1 MRRIGFALAAVGLGL
16 VVSGPA
22 AADLK
27 AVEAALAAND
37 YRKALAAARPLA
49 EQGNPKAAFTVGL
62 LTLNGK
68 GTQQSAAEAYRWFRR
83 AAADGHADA
92 QLYLGRL
99 AMTGQGTG
107 LDFVEA
113 YVWFTLAVENGS
125 EPARAMQASIG
136 RQLTAAQRKNA
147 DWRLAQ
153 WRSRRK

>member
-1 MRRIGFALAAVGLGL
+1 MRRIGFAVMALCFGMVGA
-16 VVSGPA
+16 GPA
-22 AADLK
+22 SADIK
-27 AVEAALAAND
+27 EVEAALAAD
-37 YRKALAAARPLA
+37 DFRKALAAARPLA
-49 EQGNPKAAFTVGL
+49 HAGNPQAAYTIGL

-68 GTQQSAAEAYRWFRR
+68 GTRQSASEAYRWFRR
-83 AAADGHADA
+83 AAVDGHADA

-125 EPARAMQASIG
+125 VPARDMQASIG

-153 WRSRRK
+153 WRARRK